1 VSARVKLAALV
12 SCLLAVGG
20 CMRSG
25 GSPMGVPLR
34 EMTQFESEWKNYQ
47 RLGSLKALAVAGDL
61 NGVYVSGFAF
71 AYPIQA
77 LANDEALE
85 NCEERRADR
94 RVADECRLYA
104 IGDDR
109 VPDTATE

>member
-1 VSARVKLAALV
+1 
-12 SCLLAVGG
+12 
-20 CMRSG
+20 
-25 GSPMGVPLR
+25 MGIPLR
-34 EMTQFESEWKNYQ
+34 EMSQFDSEWKNYQ
-47 RLGSLKALAVAGDL
+47 RLRSLKALAVAGDL

-71 AYPIQA
+71 AYPVQA

-94 RVADECRLYA
+94 RVEQECRLYA

-109 VPDTATE
+109 VDETESE

>member
-1 VSARVKLAALV
+1 MSVPVKGVALA
-12 SCLLAVGG
+12 SCLLAAGG

-25 GSPMGVPLR
+25 GSPMGIPLR
-34 EMTQFESEWKNYQ
+34 TMTQFESEWKNYQ

-61 NGVYVSGFAF
+61 NGVYVSGFAY

-77 LANDEALE
+77 LADDEALE

-94 RVADECRLYA
+94 RIEDACRLYA

-109 VPDTATE
+109 VQESESE

>member
-1 VSARVKLAALV
+1 MSVRVTLAALGV
-12 SCLLAVGG
+12 LLFAVGG

-25 GSPMGVPLR
+25 GSPMGIPLR
-34 EMTQFESEWKNYQ
+34 EMSQFDSEWKNYQ
-47 RLGSLKALAVAGDL
+47 LLRSLKALAVAGDL

-71 AYPIQA
+71 AYPVQA

-85 NCEERRADR
+85 NCEERRPDR
-94 RVADECRLYA
+94 RVEQECRLYA

-109 VPDTATE
+109 VEETGGE

>member
-1 VSARVKLAALV
+1 MLLALV
-12 SCLLAVGG
+12 SCLLTVGG

-25 GSPMGVPLR
+25 GSPMGIPLR
-34 EMTQFESEWKNYQ
+34 EMTQFDSEWKNYQ

-71 AYPIQA
+71 AYPVQA

-94 RVADECRLYA
+94 RIEDACRLYA
-104 IGDDR
+104 IGNDPVQEAGSD
-109 VPDTATE
+109 

>member
-1 VSARVKLAALV
+1 
-12 SCLLAVGG
+12 
-20 CMRSG
+20 MRSG

-34 EMTQFESEWKNYQ
+34 ETTQFESEWKNYQ
-47 RLGSLKALAVAGDL
+47 RLGSLKALAVTGDL
-61 NGVYVSGFAF
+61 SGVYVSGFAF

-85 NCEERRADR
+85 NCDERRVDR
-94 RVADECRLYA
+94 RLADACRLYA

-109 VPDTATE
+109 VPEVGTE

>member
-1 VSARVKLAALV
+1 MFAALGV
-12 SCLLAVGG
+12 LLFAVGG

-25 GSPMGVPLR
+25 GSPMGIPLR
-34 EMTQFESEWKNYQ
+34 EMTQFDSEWKNYQ

-71 AYPIQA
+71 AYPVQA

-94 RVADECRLYA
+94 RVEDACRLYA

-109 VPDTATE
+109 IQEAPIE

>member
-1 VSARVKLAALV
+1 
-12 SCLLAVGG
+12 
-20 CMRSG
+20 MRSG

-47 RLGSLKALAVAGDL
+47 RLRPLKALAVTGDL

-71 AYPIQA
+71 AYPVQS

-85 NCEERRADR
+85 NCEERRVDR
-94 RVADECRLYA
+94 RIEIECRLYA

-109 VPDTATE
+109 VQEAGTE

>member
-1 VSARVKLAALV
+1 MSARATLVALGA
-12 SCLLAVGG
+12 LLFAVGG

-25 GSPMGVPLR
+25 GSPMGIPLR
-34 EMTQFESEWKNYQ
+34 EMTQFDSEWKNYQ
-47 RLGSLKALAVAGDL
+47 RLGSLKVLAVAGDL

-71 AYPIQA
+71 AYPIQE

-94 RVADECRLYA
+94 RVEDECRLYA

-109 VPDTATE
+109 IQEARIE

>member
-1 VSARVKLAALV
+1 MSVPVKLVALA
-12 SCLLAVGG
+12 SCLLAAGG

-25 GSPMGVPLR
+25 GSPMGIPLR
-34 EMTQFESEWKNYQ
+34 TMTQFESEWKNYQ

-61 NGVYVSGFAF
+61 NGVYVSGFAY

-85 NCEERRADR
+85 NCEERRTDR
-94 RVADECRLYA
+94 RVEDACRLYA

-109 VPDTATE
+109 AQDTATE

>member
-1 VSARVKLAALV
+1 MSVRAIVATLG
-12 SCLLAVGG
+12 LLLFAMGG
-20 CMRSG
+20 CLRSG
-25 GSPMGVPLR
+25 GSPMGIPLR
-34 EMTQFESEWKNYQ
+34 GTTQFESEWKNYQ
-47 RLGSLKALAVAGDL
+47 RLGSLKAIAVAGDL
-61 NGVYVSGFAF
+61 NGVYVSGFAY

-109 VPDTATE
+109 VQEAATE